1 LVISIPSEELK
12 NVPATRRVGS
22 VFPHVPK
29 RIVNRC
35 SEWVCGRRIALHN
48 KMRSVRKT
56 SAAHAIV
63 ERGGLI
69 DFERNVETLAA
80 MRNNQLILGAAPR
93 FFRAN
98 KRFVFDAV

>member
-1 LVISIPSEELK
+1 
-12 NVPATRRVGS
+12 
-22 VFPHVPK
+22 
-29 RIVNRC
+29 
-35 SEWVCGRRIALHN
+35 
-48 KMRSVRKT
+48 MRSVRKT